1 MNFPLFAKARKPRR
15 KSLVRETPDEVVRNF
30 WRTLERLAPRASGG
44 RPLRA
49 AAVREATKH

>member
-1 MNFPLFAKARKPRR
+1 MNFPLFSKARKPRR
-15 KSLVRETPDEVVRNF
+15 KTLREKPDEVVRTF

-44 RPLRA
+44 RPPRA